1 MMLTE
6 KEKQEL
12 QKELQRIQTSYNVV
26 LDMKICELFLEEL
39 KEEIK

>member
-1 MMLTE
+1 MLTE

-12 QKELQRIQTSYNVV
+12 QKELQRIQTSYNVE
-26 LDMKICELFLEEL
+26 LDMKLCKLFLEEL

>member
-1 MMLTE
+1 MLTE

-12 QKELQRIQTSYNVV
+12 QEELQRIQILYNVA
-26 LDMKICELFLEEL
+26 LDMKICKLFLEEL